1 MHVEYPDISKISTRL
16 ADIVIDSKITIDLG
30 DIICELIPHDSPHT
44 RDALFIY
51 IPVLKV
57 LIGGDGEYEDYYD
70 NDSKYDRSRVRDFIM
85 FVEGIDFEY
94 YLHGHDGLY
103 LTKKEL
109 LEKMRG
115 ALNG

>member
-1 MHVEYPDISKISTRL
+1 MTHLILGMHYLST
-16 ADIVIDSKITIDLG
+16 S
-30 DIICELIPHDSPHT
+30 
-44 RDALFIY
+44 LF
-51 IPVLKV
+51 
-57 LIGGDGEYEDYYD
+57 YD